1 MGDYI
6 IKQLNKVFWNLVVQ
20 GVLFVVLGILIWLYP
35 SLLVALATLG
45 LVIIGVSV
53 LVLAARVR
61 TFRNNFIE

>member
-53 LVLAARVR
+53 LVLAARIR

>member
-6 IKQLNKVFWNLVVQ
+6 IKELNKVFWNLVVQ